1 MPLASWLFVKGTESI
16 WIERPH
22 GHVMIVAGP
31 GASRHERDFPDEEA
45 LQQYQVTLA
54 EELTEGGWFL
64 GGMDRERRSAAD
76 RRQASRTSPDRR
88 QRRAA
93 AS

>member
-22 GHVMIVAGP
+22 GRVMVVAGP
-31 GASRHERDFPDEEA
+31 GTARQQRDFSSEDA

-54 EELTEGGWFL
+54 EELTEAGWFL
-64 GGMDRERRSAAD
+64 WGMDRERRSSAD
-76 RRQASRTSPDRR
+76 RRQASRTTPDRR
-88 QRRAA
+88 HSRIAT
-93 AS
+93 S